1 MAQLIQA
8 PMLDVRNE
16 DLLAAQAIARV
27 SGALTPELCDRY
39 IAVLFEAK
47 QMLLAGTFPTSPVC
61 AELTNA
67 EPGSPQTVLI
77 ETFAWLVSFV
87 TRAINQVPE
96 QNVIEFARLFRAELR
111 EATPATTTLLFTSA
125 APPGVDVIIP
135 AGTEARAT
143 NGSVFAT
150 DEELVIP
157 AGEMEG
163 AVSATSTAS
172 GSVRLAPGTVT
183 GIVDALLYV
192 TAVTNPDA
200 VESGSDAETLEA
212 VLERVRHY
220 QRRGERIVN
229 AKDLQEAIL
238 EEVLLGNGIVKVFDK
253 IKEGDWL
260 NLDGSI
266 KTTAGYVTVVMMTST
281 GHAFSDEVKALAREK
296 ANEWVGG
303 IFISVSDPEFVEF
316 NIEVDVKLDG
326 LITQS
331 ATLAAIELNLRDFY
345 SAREENFGRTI
356 SRSEIIAVIEGTKG
370 VRRIEAQP
378 GGEILAEP
386 VADIEVAP
394 YELPKLVTVT
404 VNVV

>member
-1 MAQLIQA
+1 MAQLVPA
-8 PMLDVRNE
+8 PVLDVRNE

-39 IAVLFEAK
+39 IAIMREAK
-47 QMLLAGTFPTSPVC
+47 AMLLAGTFPAPPVC
-61 AELTNA
+61 PELTNA
-67 EPGSPQTVLI
+67 NDPTPENTLI

-96 QNVIEFARLFRAELR
+96 QNVIEFARLFKVELR

-125 APPGVDVIIP
+125 APPGVDTVIP

-143 NGSVFAT
+143 DGSVFAT

-157 AGEMEG
+157 AGETEG
-163 AVSATSTAS
+163 SVAATCSET

-183 GIVDALLYV
+183 ALVDAVLYV

-200 VESGSDAETLEA
+200 IDSGSEAETLEA
-212 VLERVRHY
+212 ALERARHY

-229 AKDLQEAIL
+229 VRDLQEAIL

-253 IKEGDWL
+253 IKDGDWL

-281 GHAFSDEVKALAREK
+281 GNAFSDEVKSLARSK

-303 IFISVSDPEFVEF
+303 IFISVIDPEFVDF
-316 NIEVDVKLDG
+316 NIEADIKLDG

-331 ATLAAIELNLRDFY
+331 ATLAAVETNLRDFY
-345 SAREENFGRTI
+345 SAKEENFGRAI

-370 VRRIEAQP
+370 VRRIEPQLD
-378 GGEILAEP
+378 GEILAEP
-386 VADIEVAP
+386 VVDVDIAP
-394 YELPKLVTVT
+394 YKLPRLLGVMLNIV
-404 VNVV
+404 